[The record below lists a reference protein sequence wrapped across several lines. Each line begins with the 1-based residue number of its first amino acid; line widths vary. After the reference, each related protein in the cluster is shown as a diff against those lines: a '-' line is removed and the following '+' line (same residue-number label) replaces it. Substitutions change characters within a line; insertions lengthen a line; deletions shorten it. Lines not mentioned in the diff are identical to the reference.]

1 MENRALSVNAIY
13 ALFGDPG
20 SAELAVDRLRA
31 AGVADAD
38 ITVISSEPFDG
49 YDFGPRNMGA
59 KMPWIAGAAGVVGL
73 VVGSSLTVATQRAWP
88 LPTGGMPIVSMW
100 PNLIIMFELTM
111 LFAILGT
118 VAALLWA
125 AKLPGRKSSLYD
137 PEVSNGLIL
146 VGIEHPHGAT
156 LAVVEET
163 LAASGGRVKT
173 TGLKRP

>member
-1 MENRALSVNAIY
+1 VSVSAIY

-20 SAELAVDRLRA
+20 SAELAVHRLRA
-31 AGVADAD
+31 AGVAALD
-38 ITVISSEPFDG
+38 ITVISSEPYEG
-49 YDFGPRNMGA
+49 YDFGPRNTAA
-59 KMPWIAGAAGVVGL
+59 KMPWIAGAAGVMGLIVGC
-73 VVGSSLTVATQRAWP
+73 SLTVATQRAWP

-146 VGIEHPHGAT
+146 VGLEHPRGAT
-156 LAVVEET
+156 FAVVEET

-173 TGLKRP
+173 TGLTSA

>member
-1 MENRALSVNAIY
+1 MSVNAIY

-31 AGVADAD
+31 AGVADLE
-38 ITVISSEPFDG
+38 ITVISSEPYEG
-49 YDFGPRNMGA
+49 YDFGPRNIGTR
-59 KMPWIAGAAGVVGL
+59 MPWIAGAAGAMGL
-73 VVGSSLTVATQRAWP
+73 LAGCSLTVATQRAWP

-125 AKLPGRKSSLYD
+125 AKLPGRKSSIYD

-146 VGIEHPHGAT
+146 VGIEHPRDDT

-163 LAASGGRVKT
+163 LAVSGGRVKT
-173 TGLKRP
+173 VELSNV

>member
-13 ALFGDPG
+13 ALFGDPD

-31 AGVADAD
+31 AGVANSD
-38 ITVISSEPFDG
+38 ITVISSEPYEG
-49 YDFGPRNMGA
+49 YDFGPRDAGRR
-59 KMPWIAGAAGVVGL
+59 MPWIAGAAGVMGL
-73 VVGSSLTVATQRAWP
+73 LAGCSLTVKTQQAWP
-88 LPTGGMPIVSMW
+88 LSTGGMPIVSMW

-118 VAALLWA
+118 LAALLWA

-173 TGLKRP
+173 NGLTRA